1 MSAPRAAAAG
11 ALALALAWPAAG
23 ARADQQAA
31 RIAGPEQVVFSYAQ
45 SRCGDSDFPDLP
57 ARAFRGAHGRV
68 QLILSH
74 YVNRRMIGRDLNH
87 LTHPCAPIMASNGND
102 DPAAFDDRRWI
113 ASVYT
118 LNGKT
123 IFALVHEEYQGH
135 LHPGHCPSGV
145 YAMCWYNAVTFAVS
159 TNGGK
164 TYIQPR
170 PPAQLV
176 ATIPNQYVPDHGP
189 TGIFAP
195 SNIVR
200 KGAYYYALAQ
210 VIGPGGTPRGTCA
223 MRTRSLAVPSAWRG
237 WDGSGFTVQFADPYM
252 GRRKSVP
259 QYQCQ
264 PVSPAQISQ
273 MRESLTYNTFFHSF
287 LLVGQSRAT
296 DTQTGQ
302 TVWGFYFSLSNDL
315 VHWSQRQLLMEATTT
330 TSYACGGPDP
340 IAYPSIIDPNS
351 RSRNFETSG
360 KRVYLYF
367 TRFNYANCRQTN
379 DRDLI
384 RVPIELSQ

>member
-1 MSAPRAAAAG
+1 
-11 ALALALAWPAAG
+11 
-23 ARADQQAA
+23 
-31 RIAGPEQVVFSYAQ
+31 
-45 SRCGDSDFPDLP
+45 
-57 ARAFRGAHGRV
+57 
-68 QLILSH
+68 
-74 YVNRRMIGRDLNH
+74 
-87 LTHPCAPIMASNGND
+87 
-102 DPAAFDDRRWI
+102 
-113 ASVYT
+113 
-118 LNGKT
+118 
-123 IFALVHEEYQGH
+123 
-135 LHPGHCPSGV
+135 
-145 YAMCWYNAVTFAVS
+145 
-159 TNGGK
+159 
-164 TYIQPR
+164 
-170 PPAQLV
+170 
-176 ATIPNQYVPDHGP
+176 
-189 TGIFAP
+189 
-195 SNIVR
+195 
-200 KGAYYYALAQ
+200 
-210 VIGPGGTPRGTCA
+210 
-223 MRTRSLAVPSAWRG
+223 
-237 WDGSGFTVQFADPYM
+237 M